1 MAARSGLFLIYRLA
15 LVPVRIIRRLVA
27 SALSGVL
34 RGLHDRLSDQP
45 RISDR
50 AGHFVFRLA
59 ARRLRSDIIVVVSYI
74 FLNHI
79 SRHFA
84 GQRVPQTL

>member
-59 ARRLRSDIIVVVSYI
+59 ALRSDIIVVVSYI